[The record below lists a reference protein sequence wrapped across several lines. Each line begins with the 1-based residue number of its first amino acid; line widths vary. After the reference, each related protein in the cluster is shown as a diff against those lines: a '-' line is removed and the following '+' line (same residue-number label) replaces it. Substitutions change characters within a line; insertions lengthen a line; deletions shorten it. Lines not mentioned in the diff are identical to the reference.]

1 MQKTRREF
9 LKASLYLGAGLWAA
23 GCGSSTFSSPTGQ
36 TLLPPVAFQ
45 PPLLASQNG
54 LLQTTLRC
62 VCAEN
67 TLNNG
72 RRAYTRTYNE
82 ALVGP
87 TLRIRP
93 GDTIKVTIQ
102 NDLPASEFDDPL
114 CGPGSPTLDSN
125 IPNSFSTTNFH
136 VHGLH
141 VSPNGIADNVLR
153 DMEPDTSSLVEIEVP
168 HDHPGG
174 TNWYHPHR
182 HGSASMQM
190 FGGMMGA
197 LIIESELDKQA
208 EVAAA
213 VDLVMVLSELRLTV
227 QGTTPPVF
235 SIGAFVGATPT
246 SFITV
251 NGQVNPTVRMRPGE
265 VQRWRL
271 VQGCVSNFALLRL
284 QGHRFMVIAKDGITY
299 PEAVWQDEILMVPGE
314 RYDVLVKAGNP
325 GTYALEKNDDG
336 LINSGLNILGTVLT
350 VQVSGEPLAMNLP
363 AGPLPGGQRE
373 MIGDDEIVRQRQ
385 IVFDVQPSP
394 EGEPLFLI
402 DGKLFDHDRI
412 DHFFQLDTAE
422 EWIVSNRN
430 RNFGHPFHTHTND
443 LVLTHVN
450 GQALA
455 QPIWCDTVLIPPPL
469 PDGTPGSITLRTRF
483 EDFKGKGVIHCHII
497 DHEDL
502 GMMQLWEI
510 V

>member
-1 MQKTRREF
+1 MRKTRREF
-9 LKASLYLGAGLWAA
+9 LIASAYLGAGFWVA
-23 GCGSSTFSSPTGQ
+23 GCGSSSFSPPLGQ
-36 TLLPPVAFQ
+36 TAPLPLTVQPPVI
-45 PPLLASQNG
+45 ASQNG
-54 LLQTTLRC
+54 VLQTTLRC
-62 VCAEN
+62 VCTEN

-87 TLRIRP
+87 TLKIRP
-93 GDTIKVTIQ
+93 GDTLKIEIQ
-102 NDLPASEFDDPL
+102 NDLPVSEFDDPL
-114 CGPGSPTLDSN
+114 CGPGAPTIDSN
-125 IPNSFSTTNFH
+125 TPNSFNTTNFH

-141 VSPNGIADNVLR
+141 VSPVGIGDNVLR
-153 DMEPDTSSLVEIEVP
+153 DMEPGTSSPVEIQVP

-197 LIIESELDKQA
+197 LVIESELDRQA
-208 EVAAA
+208 DVSAA
-213 VDLVMVLSELRLTV
+213 VDLVMVMSELRLTV

-235 SIGAFVGATPT
+235 SLSAFAGATPT
-246 SFITV
+246 SLITV
-251 NGQVNPTVRMRPGE
+251 NGEVNPTVRMRPGE

-284 QGHRFMVIAKDGITY
+284 QGHRFLVIAKDGLTY
-299 PEAVWQDEILMVPGE
+299 PEPVWQEEILMVPGE
-314 RYDVLVKAGNP
+314 RYDVLVKAGRP
-325 GTYALEKNDDG
+325 GTYPLIKEDDR
-336 LINSGLNILGTVLT
+336 LVNPELTILGTVLT
-350 VQVSGEPLAMNLP
+350 VQVSGESLDMNLP
-363 AGPLPGGQRE
+363 NGPLPGGQRD
-373 MIGDDEIVRQRQ
+373 MIDDDEIVRRRQ

-412 DHFFQLDTAE
+412 DHSFQLGTAE
-422 EWIVSNRN
+422 EWTILNRN
-430 RNFGHPFHTHTND
+430 NNFGHPFHTHTND

-450 GQALA
+450 GRVLE
-455 QPIWCDTVLIPPPL
+455 QPVWCDTVLVPPPL

-483 EDFKGKGVIHCHII
+483 EDFTGKGVIHCHII